1 MNVKK
6 TARITGLAYLALLL
20 SGLLAFLLTSNLL
33 YVPGETTTTV
43 ANLIEHEGLARL
55 SVAAGLIL
63 VAAQSIAA
71 LWFFKLFRSVNSF
84 VAGSLVAFGFVNV
97 AILLVAVMFSATALE
112 VAIDAT
118 SSADTTL
125 LLYDLNAA
133 AWNVGALFFGLWLI
147 PMGWLAWRS
156 GYMPPLLGW
165 VLIGGGIGY
174 VLNAFAIYV
183 LPDAPVIAEALTYP
197 ATVGEFWI
205 IGYLLTIGVRD
216 KALVAERDT
225 TTQQHPAPGTS

>member
-6 TARITGLAYLALLL
+6 TARITGLAYLAMLVP
-20 SGLLAFLLTSNLL
+20 GLLAFLLTSNLL
-33 YVPGETTTTV
+33 YVPGDATTTV

-63 VAAQSIAA
+63 VASQSIAA
-71 LWFFKLFRSVNSF
+71 LWFFKLFRNVSSF
-84 VAGSLVAFGFVNV
+84 VVGSLVAFGFVNV
-97 AILLVAVMFSATALE
+97 TILLVAVMFSATALE

-118 SSADTTL
+118 GSADTSL

-133 AWNVGALFFGLWLI
+133 AWNVGALFFGLWLL

-174 VLNAFAIYV
+174 VLNAFAIFV

-225 TTQQHPAPGTS
+225 TTQQHPAPS

>member
-1 MNVKK
+1 MTVKK
-6 TARITGLAYLALLL
+6 TARVAGLAYLAMVP
-20 SGLLAFLLTSNLL
+20 SGLLAFLLIRNLL
-33 YVPGETTTTV
+33 YVPGDATTTV
-43 ANLIEHEGLARL
+43 ANLIEYEGLARL
-55 SVAAGLIL
+55 SVAAGLVL
-63 VAAQSIAA
+63 VLSQSIAA

-97 AILLVAVMFSATALE
+97 VIMLVGVMFSATALA

-118 SSADTTL
+118 GSAEIAL
-125 LLYDLNAA
+125 LMYDLNVAT
-133 AWNVGALFFGLWLI
+133 WSVGALFFGMWLI

-165 VLIGGGIGY
+165 VVIGGGIGY
-174 VLNAFAIYV
+174 VLSAFVIY
-183 LPDAPVIAEALTYP
+183 LAPDAPVIAEALTYP
-197 ATVGEFWI
+197 ATVGEFWT

-225 TTQQHPAPGTS
+225 TTQQHPAPA